1 MLKSLKFLMA
11 KEHINSALAA
21 VQPSSPFDIRPHPAT
36 IDPVAKH
43 LGEAADLASINGDG
57 WNQAKGEGP
66 ASSDGHGAVGVAPAR
81 MSSDEA
87 LAELSGAMQ
96 HHKEAQQQYD
106 VPKTPRLPPP
116 DDDDDDG
123 DDDWTARHEG
133 HAHAASS
140 IETGR
145 RPSTPR
151 KSLEV
156 DEAMIEL
163 AASKLDDKLVDI
175 MGLIRDLVGEV
186 RSVRG
191 SVEGIDERLGLLE
204 SSVGTIGSRIGM
216 QQMQQAAATV
226 VSGGEGE
233 KQQQQPPVAGNG
245 DNSEWW
251 SDLKGLGDR
260 LSQVGNLRGGLQQL
274 SPQKPRDT
282 PKVSSDGSGDL
293 SSLRENV
300 GVSPYEP
307 RTSLSARKPRIAKDT

>member
-1 MLKSLKFLMA
+1 VLKSLKFLMA

-21 VQPSSPFDIRPHPAT
+21 VQPSSPFDIRPYPAT
-36 IDPVAKH
+36 TDPVAKH

-81 MSSDEA
+81 MSSGEA

-96 HHKEAQQQYD
+96 HHKQAQQQYD
-106 VPKTPRLPPP
+106 VPETPRLPPP
-116 DDDDDDG
+116 DDDDDG
-123 DDDWTARHEG
+123 DDDWTARHEEQE
-133 HAHAASS
+133 HAHVASS

-204 SSVGTIGSRIGM
+204 SSVDTIGSRIG
-216 QQMQQAAATV
+216 MQQAAATV
-226 VSGGEGE
+226 VSGGEGG

-282 PKVSSDGSGDL
+282 PKDLSDGSGDL
-293 SSLRENV
+293 SSVRDNV
-300 GVSPYEP
+300 GVSPFEP
-307 RTSLSARKPRIAKDT
+307 RTSLSARKPRLAKNT